1 MTTAA
6 TEDTAESILIRRHQ
20 QFLSENEASDALA
33 PFQRAAIGRFETL
46 GFPGRKHE
54 MYTFVNTKELVA
66 TPFAAPDQTSVPEER
81 IQSSVY
87 PGCEKS
93 HLVFVDGV
101 LRGDLSDLTDL
112 GDVLAIKTLAEA
124 VSDPE
129 IKQHLTE
136 TIENE
141 NDVFASINSAFM
153 NSGSLLEIPQ
163 KTKIPTPLQILY
175 VSTGGNS
182 QNVTSH
188 PRVLLKLG
196 CQSELDLI
204 VRYVGVDGGYFVNA
218 VQDIFVAEDAGI
230 RYTQVQQDDTDSW
243 HCSKTRIRLARNSRL
258 HAANASYGNRLT
270 RQHLEAHLTEPG
282 SELRWNAVSVLTDEE
297 QVHHFVRIHH
307 ESPHGVSHQHFKN
320 IVNDKS
326 RSSVDGTVVVDPGA
340 QLTSSDQLINNL
352 MLSDTSHADNKP
364 NLMIFADDV
373 KCTHGAT
380 IGQIDE
386 EQLFYL
392 KTRGLSQKTAKE
404 LLTKSF
410 AESIIETVEFPGV
423 RTDLENTLLKKLE
436 N

>member
-6 TEDTAESILIRRHQ
+6 TEDTAESLLIRRHQ
-20 QFLSENEASDALA
+20 KFLNENQASASLA
-33 PFQRAAIGRFETL
+33 PFHRAAIDRFETL

-54 MYTFVNTKELVA
+54 MYTFVNTQDLAA
-66 TPFAAPDQTSVPEER
+66 TAFAAPDSTAAPEAR
-81 IQSSVY
+81 IKASVY

-101 LRGDLSDLTDL
+101 LRGDLSDLNDL
-112 GDVLAIKTLAEA
+112 GDALTIKTIAEA
-124 VSDPE
+124 ASDAE
-129 IKQHLTE
+129 IQQYLTE

-141 NDVFASINSAFM
+141 NDVFACINSAFM
-153 NSGSLLEIPQ
+153 NSGSLLEIPE
-163 KTKIPTPLQILY
+163 KTKIRAPLQILY
-175 VSTGGNS
+175 ASTGGNG
-182 QNVTSH
+182 NKVTTH
-188 PRVLLKLG
+188 PRVILKVG
-196 CQSELDLI
+196 SQSELDLI
-204 VRYVGVDGGYFVNA
+204 VRYVGGGGGYFVNA

-230 RYTQVQQDDTDSW
+230 RYTQVQEDEKDSW
-243 HCSKTRIRLARNSRL
+243 HCSKTRIHLARNARL
-258 HAANASYGNRLT
+258 HAANASSGSRLT
-270 RQHLEAHLTEPG
+270 RQHLEAHLKEPG
-282 SELRWNAVSVLTDEE
+282 AELRWNAVSVLTDEE

-307 ESPHGVSHQHFKN
+307 ESPHGTSHQHFKN

-352 MLSDTSHADNKP
+352 MLSNTSHADNKP

-392 KTRGLSQKTAKE
+392 KTRGLSQKIAKE

-410 AESIIETVEFPGV
+410 AESIIETIPFPGV
-423 RTDLENTLLKKLE
+423 REDLENTLLKKLE